1 MNKIRE
7 MIRFC
12 EESPLTFGQWLF
24 AGLCVIVLRC
34 AFETVMTG
42 KEFPF
47 IHPFYLVHFP
57 LFFLS
62 LLLTVIVFLHFFTQT
77 DIVKVSKLAIYF
89 FPLILFPAIVDF
101 IFILVTKKE
110 MEYFYITDHV
120 GLNFINFFNP
130 FFRIPDF
137 PMTLRLEI
145 ALATF
150 GSFLYIFLK
159 RHKVLLSLVGAFFI
173 FATCFFYIAIP
184 GIFVNTC
191 VFITPFLHAVARFF
205 KILLGMELK
214 GPGIVSEGV
223 FLDQNLMIVELFVG
237 LMTVVIWYYRYDR
250 NKWMALVKNL
260 RITRSLHYMLLALLG
275 ILFYSLHAEVN
286 DYFLFLK
293 IFGILASIF
302 FAFQFSVVSNDI
314 VDLDCDKISNAD
326 RPLAAGAIEK
336 DEYSK
341 VGFVYL
347 AFAFLFSLWVSDACF
362 MMTMIFVAFYA
373 VYSLP
378 PFRIKKF
385 FLTSSLVIGIEALMA
400 FLIGQLSL
408 QAESTLDFAYA
419 PIWFVVF
426 IVFFLSSSIK
436 DLKDTEG
443 DRCTHVYSLCVLLGQ
458 RKARFLIAFL
468 VFVSYAIIPLVLRL
482 TEVVRAPFFLLP
494 FSFLYGAVNF
504 FYIQRLKAKEKNI
517 FFLYFFYALVLIA
530 SIR

>member
-1 MNKIRE
+1 

-12 EESPLTFGQWLF
+12 EESPLTFGQWIF
-24 AGLCVIVLRC
+24 ASLCIVVLRC

-62 LLLTVIVFLHFFTQT
+62 LLLTIIVFLHFFTQT

-101 IFILVTKKE
+101 IFILLTKKE
-110 MEYFYITDHV
+110 MEYFYITENV

-130 FFRIPDF
+130 FFRIADF
-137 PMTLRLEI
+137 PLTLRLEI
-145 ALATF
+145 ALATL
-150 GSFLYIFLK
+150 GSFVYIFLK
-159 RHKVLLSLVGAFFI
+159 RRKVFLSLGGAFFI

-184 GIFVNTC
+184 GIFINTC
-191 VFITPFLHAVARFF
+191 VFVTPFLHTAVHFLRN
-205 KILLGMELK
+205 LLGLGSRGSEV
-214 GPGIVSEGV
+214 VSEGV
-223 FLDQNLMIVELFVG
+223 FLDQNLMIVELFVAFV
-237 LMTVVIWYYRYDR
+237 TVVVWYYRYDR
-250 NKWMALVKNL
+250 NKWLALVRNL
-260 RITRSLHYMLLALLG
+260 RWTRSLHYMLLAVLG
-275 ILFYSLHAEVN
+275 LLFYLLNTGNN

-293 IFGILASIF
+293 VFGILASIF
-302 FAFQFSVVSNDI
+302 FAFQFSVVTNDV
-314 VDLDCDKISNAD
+314 VDVECDKVSNTD
-326 RPLAAGAIEK
+326 RPLVTQVIGKE
-336 DEYSK
+336 EYSK

-347 AFAFLFSLWVSDACF
+347 AFAFLFSLWVGDACF

-385 FLTSSLVIGIEALMA
+385 FLTSSLIIGSEALMA

-408 QAESTLDFAYA
+408 QAESSLNFAYA
-419 PIWFVVF
+419 PIWFLVF

-436 DLKDTEG
+436 DLKDIEG
-443 DRCTHVYSLCVLLGQ
+443 DKCAHVYSLPVLLGA
-458 RKARFLIAFL
+458 RKARALIAFC

-482 TEVVRAPFFLLP
+482 TVVVRIPFFLLP
-494 FSFLYGAVNF
+494 FSFLYGALNF
-504 FYIQRLKAKEKNI
+504 FYIQRSGAKEKNI
-517 FFLYFFYALVLIA
+517 FLFYFFYTFLLIVLI
-530 SIR
+530 RR